1 MNRRG
6 PDKVFPAI
14 LATLALLLG
23 AGGAAAQSAADID
36 AWLTEEGYEFVTYDD
51 EPDTWYLSA
60 AGENMAAIPVIIYT
74 QQNFVCFQCSVATI
88 PSQSHGDLD
97 ALKDELLAIG
107 LENYLVKA
115 VINSSNEVEIQAEFP
130 AAALARDDFLTG
142 LYLVVGT
149 ADAEYN
155 RILEYVYR

>member
-1 MNRRG
+1 
-6 PDKVFPAI
+6 
-14 LATLALLLG
+14 
-23 AGGAAAQSAADID
+23 
-36 AWLTEEGYEFVTYDD
+36 
-51 EPDTWYLSA
+51 
-60 AGENMAAIPVIIYT
+60 
-74 QQNFVCFQCSVATI
+74 VATI